1 MRYIFILFLYITFS
15 IKAQYQVKIKKED
28 NRFLFFKLGNKL
40 DSLISKNNNLFY
52 IKLPDNNKKNISI
65 FVENGQFVKTSNDT
79 IYQIL
84 FIPGMKY
91 SHSKKDSTFNTL
103 VEGTCSISNII
114 KIDFYDTNSNKSI
127 LKNQYSIK
135 Q

>member
-1 MRYIFILFLYITFS
+1 MRYIFIFFLFVTFPA
-15 IKAQYQVKIKKED
+15 KAQYQVKIKKED

-40 DSLISKNNNLFY
+40 DSLINKDNNLFY

-65 FVENGQFVKTSNDT
+65 FIENGQFVKTTNDT

-91 SHSKKDSTFNTL
+91 SHSKKDSIFNTL
-103 VEGTCSISNII
+103 VEGTCNVSNII
-114 KIDFYDTNSNKSI
+114 KIDFYDTYTNKSI
-127 LKNQYSIK
+127 LKNQFTIK

>member
-1 MRYIFILFLYITFS
+1 MKFIFIFFIITTFTL
-15 IKAQYQVKIKKED
+15 KAQYQVKIKRED
-28 NRFLFFKLGNKL
+28 NRFLFFKLGNKS
-40 DSLISKNNNLFY
+40 DSLINKDNNLFY
-52 IKLPDNNKKNISI
+52 MKLPDNNKKNISI
-65 FVENGQFVKTSNDT
+65 FVENGQFVKTNNDT

-91 SHSKKDSTFNTL
+91 SHSKKDSIFNTL
-103 VEGTCSISNII
+103 VEGTCKISNKI
-114 KIDFYDTNSNKSI
+114 KIDFYDTFTNKSI